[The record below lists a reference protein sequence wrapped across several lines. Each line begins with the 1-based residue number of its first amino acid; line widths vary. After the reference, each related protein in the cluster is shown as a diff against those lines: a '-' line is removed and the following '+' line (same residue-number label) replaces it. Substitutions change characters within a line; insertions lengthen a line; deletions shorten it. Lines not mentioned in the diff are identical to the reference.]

1 MQTDGTKLDVFIS
14 HAYEDK
20 ETFVRPLA
28 VALRQLGVNVW
39 YDEFSLRPG
48 DSLSRSIDKGIAGSR
63 YGLVVVSRHFIAKPW
78 PEYELRGLVARE
90 IGEDRVII
98 PIWYGVTRQ
107 QVLDFSPSLAD
118 KIALM
123 ADEGAQEIAIKAL
136 REVRPDIYAE
146 HPRNFLEKL
155 ASGQALHEL
164 QGQIEQTQEE
174 LEGVRQELGQYR
186 CPHCDA
192 ELVVR
197 TEVDVTPN
205 DSDLFEAFACGHER
219 GGGSLDRPCPK
230 DPHFPKFEDYVL
242 KFQYTEKE
250 SRYKWSCFAFGRTA
264 MARRVDLTRGLGET
278 KEQAE
283 QMVREAYERTARKK

>member
-48 DSLSRSIDKGIAGSR
+48 DSLARSIDKGIAGSR

-136 REVRPDIYAE
+136 RKVRPDIYAE
-146 HPRNFLEKL
+146 HPRNF
-155 ASGQALHEL
+155 
-164 QGQIEQTQEE
+164 

-230 DPHFPKFEDYVL
+230 DPHFPKFEDYDL

-283 QMVREAYERTARKK
+283 QMVREAYERTART